1 MFNGRKKN
9 FFVRFFFLPLF
20 KASLICNT
28 FFKLKKETSFHK
40 IFFFFVLPLLFI
52 HSITFFGNFILRLQ
66 VLSWFCKKGEDVL
79 TKHGQHAAT
88 NLTAA
93 RLHEREFEKF
103 YFTSMVSTSVSAL
116 IYFF

>member
-1 MFNGRKKN
+1 MSLKHTTPVLKVLTGYRRKVLGFN
-9 FFVRFFFLPLF
+9 
-20 KASLICNT
+20 
-28 FFKLKKETSFHK
+28 SF
-40 IFFFFVLPLLFI
+40 
-52 HSITFFGNFILRLQ
+52 

-103 YFTSMVSTSVSAL
+103 YFTSMKKNNPGTVGYDQTGLKFVTKV
-116 IYFF
+116 FF